1 MMSPAAGRAVAE
13 LITNNSSNSGVSS
26 SSNVISSNSGGGG
39 GSNDI
44 MRGSDGS
51 GSKSGGSNTLVY
63 DTIDLNNFS
72 FARILSGH
80 PYLETNII

>member
-1 MMSPAAGRAVAE
+1 MSPAAGRAVAE
-13 LITNNSSNSGVSS
+13 LITNNNSNDGVCSS
-26 SSNVISSNSGGGG
+26 SSVTSTNKSGG
-39 GSNDI
+39 S
-44 MRGSDGS
+44 RGSSSS
-51 GSKSGGSNTLVY
+51 GSKSGGSKTLVY